1 MHREDQ
7 FIPHLCVSDG
17 LAALEF
23 YKSVF
28 GAEAGDCMMASDG
41 KRLMHGEVILDGHT
55 FFLSDEFAQDEKKV
69 VVVRFV

>member
-28 GAEAGDCMMASDG
+28 GAEAGEGHRRGWLNVLETLAQ
-41 KRLMHGEVILDGHT
+41 HLDAEPRESPPEG
-55 FFLSDEFAQDEKKV
+55 
-69 VVVRFV
+69 R